1 MDYHHEHCFSSWCEH
16 RLLRKAYGHP
26 PIVPL
31 RVGLRL
37 SRSSHYVIITGR
49 NNLPATCPPLCR
61 ERFCTSTTTS
71 TAVLKLVYYYFFF
84 IVVLGTCNPTTA
96 AVVKLCITMS
106 CLWHWTFS
114 HRPQSSLTKH
124 TSTETSVLFGVHS
137 NDSNNTLNVY
147 AKNVTQCY
155 FKTGMTDVV
164 WFLKYFLSGC
174 MHKIRRPVKLPFG
187 VD

>member
-1 MDYHHEHCFSSWCEH
+1 MPAVMSRKVLYHHKYLYRGSKA
-16 RLLRKAYGHP
+16 RILLLFII
-26 PIVPL
+26 IV
-31 RVGLRL
+31 
-37 SRSSHYVIITGR
+37 I
-49 NNLPATCPPLCR
+49 
-61 ERFCTSTTTS
+61 
-71 TAVLKLVYYYFFF
+71 
-84 IVVLGTCNPTTA
+84 GTCNPTTA

-106 CLWHWTFS
+106 CLLLWTFS

-124 TSTETSVLFGVHS
+124 TSTETSVLFVVHS
-137 NDSNNTLNVY
+137 NDTNNTINVY